1 MDLFELLK
9 SQVSE
14 SALGALASSL
24 GETPSATRKAVIG
37 GAVPAVLAGLIQNY
51 SQESGA
57 GKLLEM
63 LQAGRYD
70 GSLFD
75 NLGGAL
81 GAGAQSDTLI
91 NLGKGLLGNLLGD
104 KAGPVS
110 DLLAS
115 FAGVR
120 RSSAG
125 SLLSIAA
132 PLVLGAIGKLG
143 GSAPGG
149 LNVAS
154 VGGIL
159 AAAKAGLASEAP
171 PGLAAALGV
180 ADLATLGSVTSE
192 RKGAVYPWL
201 LVPIA
206 AMTLFVVLRSCSQRP
221 AEAIPASQGQV
232 VAPIPPAAAPAEAAA
247 LAAAPATETA
257 APATEVAA
265 PAEEPAK

>member
-14 SALGALASSL
+14 SALSALAGSL

-37 GAVPAVLAGLIQNY
+37 GAVPAVLAGLVQNF
-51 SQESGA
+51 SQEASA
-57 GKLLEM
+57 GRLLDL
-63 LQAGRYD
+63 LQAGRHD

-104 KAGPVS
+104 KAGPVT
-110 DLLAS
+110 DLLAN

-132 PLVLGAIGKLG
+132 PLVLGGVGRLAGA
-143 GSAPGG
+143 APGG
-149 LNVAS
+149 LTAAS
-154 VGGIL
+154 VGGVL
-159 AAAKAGLASEAP
+159 AAAKAGLAGEAP

-180 ADLATLGSVTSE
+180 ADLAGLGAVTSE
-192 RKGAVYPWL
+192 RRGAVYPWL
-201 LVPIA
+201 LVPVA
-206 AMTLFVVLRSCSQRP
+206 AMALFLVLRSCSQRP

-232 VAPIPPAAAPAEAAA
+232 VAPIPPAAEPAEV
-247 LAAAPATETA
+247 AAPAAETA
-257 APATEVAA
+257 APATQ
-265 PAEEPAK
+265 PAK

>member
-9 SQVSE
+9 SQVTE

-37 GAVPAVLAGLIQNY
+37 GAVPAVVAGLVQNFGH
-51 SQESGA
+51 ESGA
-57 GKLLEM
+57 GKLLEI
-63 LQAGRYD
+63 LEAGRHD

-104 KAGPVS
+104 KAGPVT
-110 DLLAS
+110 DLLAN

-143 GSAPGG
+143 VSAPGG

-154 VGGIL
+154 VSGIL
-159 AAAKAGLASEAP
+159 TAAKANLASEAP

-180 ADLATLGSVTSE
+180 ADLAALGSGANE

-206 AMTLFVVLRSCSQRP
+206 ALLLFGVLRSCSQRT

-232 VAPIPPAAAPAEAAA
+232 VAPIPTPAEPPPAATTPEATAPAA
-247 LAAAPATETA
+247 
-257 APATEVAA
+257 EVA
-265 PAEEPAK
+265 EPAK

>member
-1 MDLFELLK
+1 MDLFALLK

-14 SALGALASSL
+14 SALAALAGSL

-37 GAVPAVLAGLIQNY
+37 GAVPAMLAGLVQNF
-51 SQESGA
+51 SQEPGA
-57 GKLLEM
+57 GKLLDL
-63 LQAGRYD
+63 LQAGRHD

-104 KAGPVS
+104 KAGPVT
-110 DLLAS
+110 DLLAN

-132 PLVLGAIGKLG
+132 PLVLGGIGRLAG
-143 GSAPGG
+143 AAPGG
-149 LNVAS
+149 LTAAS
-154 VGGIL
+154 VGGVL

-180 ADLATLGSVTSE
+180 ADLATLGSATAE
-192 RKGAVYPWL
+192 RRGAVYPWL
-201 LVPIA
+201 LVPVA
-206 AMTLFVVLRSCSQRP
+206 AMALFVVLRSCSQRP

-232 VAPIPPAAAPAEAAA
+232 VAPIPPAAEPAEI
-247 LAAAPATETA
+247 AAPAAETA
-257 APATEVAA
+257 APATE
-265 PAEEPAK
+265 PAK

>member
-1 MDLFELLK
+1 MDLFELLQ

-14 SALGALASSL
+14 SALGALAGSL

-37 GAVPAVLAGLIQNY
+37 GAVPAVLAGLVQNF
-51 SQESGA
+51 SQEPGA

-63 LQAGRYD
+63 LQAGRHD

-75 NLGGAL
+75 NLGSAL

-91 NLGKGLLGNLLGD
+91 GLGKGLLGNMLGD
-104 KAGPVS
+104 KAGPVG

-120 RSSAG
+120 RSSAA

-132 PLVLGAIGKLG
+132 PLVLGAMGKLA

-154 VGGIL
+154 VSGIL
-159 AAAKAGLASEAP
+159 AVAKESLAREAP

-180 ADLATLGSVTSE
+180 ADLASLGSATTE

-201 LVPIA
+201 LVPVA
-206 AMTLFVVLRSCSQRP
+206 ALLLFGVLRSCSQRP

-232 VAPIPPAAAPAEAAA
+232 VAPIPPAAAPPPAETTPA
-247 LAAAPATETA
+247 AAAPAADA
-257 APATEVAA
+257 AATDT
-265 PAEEPAK
+265 EPAK

>member
-37 GAVPAVLAGLIQNY
+37 GAVPAVLAGLVQNF

-63 LQAGRYD
+63 LQAGRHD

-120 RSSAG
+120 RSSAS

-132 PLVLGAIGKLG
+132 PLVLGAIGKLA

-159 AAAKAGLASEAP
+159 TAANASLASEAP

-180 ADLATLGSVTSE
+180 ADLAGLGAVTSE

-232 VAPIPPAAAPAEAAA
+232 VAPIPPAAMPAEATAPAA
-247 LAAAPATETA
+247 APATAAPATEAAAPATE
-257 APATEVAA
+257 PAS
-265 PAEEPAK
+265 